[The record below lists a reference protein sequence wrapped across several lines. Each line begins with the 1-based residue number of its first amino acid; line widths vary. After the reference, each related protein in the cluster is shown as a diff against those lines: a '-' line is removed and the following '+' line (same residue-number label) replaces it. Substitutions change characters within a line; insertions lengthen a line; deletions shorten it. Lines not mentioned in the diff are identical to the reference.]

1 MNVIRGIPKRYI
13 FSSLAFL
20 ILILLAAAPSY
31 VPSYILI
38 LLTSIFLYVILGISW
53 NTFCGPTGYISL
65 ATAAFFGVGVYTSAV
80 LQKLPLPII
89 IIIGGLVSLF
99 LGLVVGWTTLRL
111 KGMYFAIFTFGLSEL
126 LRHAMIWYEV
136 NITCT
141 VGRWLPLQSTATVY
155 WCMLFILVAAVL
167 TAYSVIHSRFGLALR
182 SIGQSEEAAAH
193 LGINVNTV
201 KIVIF
206 AMTCF
211 FMGAAGV
218 VMSTR
223 WSYIDPHLAFSP
235 TVTFFTVMMVL
246 FGGWKSTL
254 WGPII
259 GATILTV
266 LADTVLANFPDL
278 TMFLFGLLLFVL
290 IMFLPNGLM
299 GIFQRKGKVREIT
312 VTK

>member
-1 MNVIRGIPKRYI
+1 MNGIRGIPKRYI

-20 ILILLAAAPSY
+20 IFILLVAAPTY

-38 LLTSIFLYVILGISW
+38 LLTSIFMYVVLGISW

-65 ATAAFFGVGVYTSAV
+65 ATAAFFGVGVYTSAM
-80 LQKLPLPII
+80 LQKLPLPMVII
-89 IIIGGLVSLF
+89 TGGLVSLF
-99 LGLVVGWTTLRL
+99 LGLLVGWATLRL

-126 LRHAMIWYEV
+126 LRHIMTWYEV
-136 NITCT
+136 NITRT
-141 VGRWLPLQSTATVY
+141 VGRWLLLQSSATVY
-155 WCMLFILVAAVL
+155 YCMLFVLLAALL
-167 TAYSVIHSRFGLALR
+167 TAYFIIHSRFGLALR

-193 LGINVNTV
+193 LGINVNVV
-201 KIVIF
+201 KIVTF
-206 AMTCF
+206 AITCF

-266 LADTVLANFPDL
+266 LADTILANFPEL
-278 TMFLFGLLLFVL
+278 TMFLFGLILFVL

-299 GIFQRKGKVREIT
+299 GILQRKGKGW
-312 VTK
+312 